1 MVIQTKSCMKD
12 SHLGA
17 THTIAPKSNLTVLK
31 TSFKTL
37 CKSFAPFTFQ
47 VIDHWVFQCKKLCLP
62 LCIHG
67 KQELWKFLVFL
78 ISQNR
83 NQTSK
88 FFDVDPKGNNV
99 NVKFYFNELCKY
111 FCPRTLNCPLKVI
124 ELICILSDFFL
135 GIILVRTSQ
144 LTLSDI
150 WPKGVHHL
158 IKLMKIEST
167 LLTQLDTRTDLEITF
182 IAWFT
187 FITICIQ
194 LKLQIDIFVDWI
206 F

>member
-1 MVIQTKSCMKD
+1 MNCVNI
-12 SHLGA
+12 
-17 THTIAPKSNLTVLK
+17 
-31 TSFKTL
+31 
-37 CKSFAPFTFQ
+37 FA
-47 VIDHWVFQCKKLCLP
+47 
-62 LCIHG
+62 
-67 KQELWKFLVFL
+67 QEWFFL
-78 ISQNR
+78 
-83 NQTSK
+83 
-88 FFDVDPKGNNV
+88 
-99 NVKFYFNELCKY
+99 
-111 FCPRTLNCPLKVI
+111 
-124 ELICILSDFFL
+124 L

-194 LKLQIDIFVDWI
+194 LKLQIDIFLDWI